1 MRFISILLLCLA
13 ASCSGSAPAH
23 AGLLDMIFSGQR
35 LDAPAP
41 DARRADLPR
50 THFAYASWY
59 GGGERLSRHTA
70 NGEIFNPRG
79 LSAAHRTLP
88 FGTRLIVRHG
98 ARSVTVRI
106 NDRGPAKSTGRSLD
120 LSRGAASVLGILAR
134 GSAPVTY
141 VIVER

>member
-1 MRFISILLLCLA
+1 MRFIPILLLFLFA
-13 ASCSGSAPAH
+13 ACSGAPAH
-23 AGLLDMIFSGQR
+23 AGLLEAIFSGQR
-35 LDAPAP
+35 LDASAP
-41 DARRADLPR
+41 VTGSNLPR

-70 NGEIFNPRG
+70 NGEIFNPRA
-79 LSAAHRTLP
+79 LTAAHRTLP
-88 FGTRLIVRHG
+88 FGTRLVVRHG
-98 ARSVTVRI
+98 GRSVSVRI

-141 VIVER
+141 TIVER